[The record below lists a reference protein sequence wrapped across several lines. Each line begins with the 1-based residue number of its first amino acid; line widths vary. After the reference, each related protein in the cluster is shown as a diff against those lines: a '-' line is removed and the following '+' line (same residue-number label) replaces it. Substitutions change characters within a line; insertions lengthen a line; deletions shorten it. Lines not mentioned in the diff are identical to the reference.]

1 MIHLSLK
8 ACLYVYFISVLHK
21 DVLLK
26 AKLLA
31 LSFATS
37 IEDAITY
44 PNYYYFTFNQ
54 TGNTVLLA
62 VSISSIS
69 SNVVT
74 LPNISTSLSVFILSS

>member
-8 ACLYVYFISVLHK
+8 ACLYVYFIFVLHK

-44 PNYYYFTFNQ
+44 LNYYYFTFNQ